1 MQTVKIACTQKKYD
15 VLIGN
20 GLLKNT
26 GEIFKEYFSPCSAVL
41 VTDDCVY
48 ALYGKAVLQS
58 LADAGFNTVKFIFQH
73 GEHSK
78 NLRVFSQ
85 LLEFMAQHSLTRSDM
100 VVALGGGVTGDL
112 AGYAASCYMRG
123 LRFVQMPTTLLAA
136 VDSSVGGKTGVNLD
150 AGKNLAGA
158 FWQPSLVICDCDT
171 LGTLSDDILADGV
184 AETVKYG
191 MIKDTELFE
200 MLETGDCLRSNPKMC
215 IARCVQIKGDV
226 VAGDEFDNG
235 ERQLLNFGHTL
246 AHAIEKLSDYT
257 ITHGHAVAIG
267 MVIVTRAAENKKLTK
282 EPCLGRLIDTLK
294 KHGLPIACSFDLQ
307 SLATAALSDKKRA
320 GSFIH
325 LIIPIRIGEAQIL
338 KLPVS
343 ELENFIK
350 SGLGREE

>member
-1 MQTVKIACTQKKYD
+1 MQTIKIACTQKKYD
-15 VLIGN
+15 VLIGK

-26 GEIFKEYFSPCSAVL
+26 GEIFKEYFSPCCAVL
-41 VTDDCVY
+41 VTDDCVD
-48 ALYGKAVLQS
+48 ALYGETVLQS
-58 LADAGFNTVKFIFQH
+58 LTGAGFNTVKFVFQH

-78 NLRVFSQ
+78 NLEVFSQ
-85 LLEFMAQHSLTRSDM
+85 LLEFMAQNALTRSDM

-112 AGYAASCYMRG
+112 AGYAAACYMRG
-123 LRFVQMPTTLLAA
+123 IRFVQMPTTLLAA

-158 FWQPSLVICDCDT
+158 FWQPSLVFCDCDT

-191 MIKDTELFE
+191 MIKDRELFE
-200 MLETGDCLRSNPKMC
+200 MLETGDCVRHNAEMC

-267 MVIVTRAAENKKLTK
+267 MVMITRAAENRKLTK
-282 EPCLGRLIDTLK
+282 EPCLARLIDTLK
-294 KHGLPIACSFDLQ
+294 KHGLPTDCPFELND
-307 SLATAALSDKKRA
+307 LATVALGDKKRA
-320 GSFIH
+320 GSVIN
-325 LIIPIRIGEAQIL
+325 LIIPIRIGEAQIM
-338 KLPVS
+338 KIPVS
-343 ELENFIK
+343 ELENFIN
-350 SGLGREE
+350 SGLVQGE

>member
-20 GLLKNT
+20 ELLKNT
-26 GEIFKEYFSPCSAVL
+26 GEIFKEYFSPCSLIL
-41 VTDDCVY
+41 VTDDCVD
-48 ALYGKAVLQS
+48 ALYGETVLQS
-58 LADAGFNTVKFIFQH
+58 LTGAGFNTVKFIFQH

-78 NLRVFSQ
+78 NLDVFSQ

-112 AGYAASCYMRG
+112 AGYAAACYMRG
-123 LRFVQMPTTLLAA
+123 IRFVQMPTTLLAA

-171 LGTLSDDILADGV
+171 LSTLSSEVLADGV
-184 AETVKYG
+184 AETIKYG
-191 MIKDTELFE
+191 MIKDRELFE
-200 MLETGDCLRSNPKMC
+200 LLETGDYLQSNPAQC
-215 IARCVQIKGDV
+215 VARCVQIKGDV
-226 VAGDEFDNG
+226 VAGDEFDHG

-246 AHAIEKLSDYT
+246 AHAIEKRSDYK

-267 MVIVTRAAENKKLTK
+267 MVMITRATENNDLTK

-294 KHGLPIACSFDLQ
+294 KHGLPTDCSFDLRD
-307 SLATAALSDKKRA
+307 LATAALADKKRA
-320 GSFIH
+320 GSSIN
-325 LIIPIRIGEAQIL
+325 LIVPIRIGEAQIM

-343 ELENFIK
+343 ELESFIE